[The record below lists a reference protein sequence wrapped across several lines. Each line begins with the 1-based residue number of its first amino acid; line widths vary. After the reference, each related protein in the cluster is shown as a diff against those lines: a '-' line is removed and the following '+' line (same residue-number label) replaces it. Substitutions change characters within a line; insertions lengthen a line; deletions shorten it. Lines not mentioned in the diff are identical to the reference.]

1 MSFWQT
7 DSRTPYGQKSISI
20 VAENGKQFSPNS
32 KITIVVSPDV
42 AFFQPSESYLS
53 LRVRVDN
60 ALLIPLHPLPPA
72 LPCPL
77 LSALLSA
84 LPSALLS
91 LSLSL
96 CRETGRLRAGRRE
109 TNRRTCESIQMHIL
123 ITDYCID

>member
-53 LRVRVDN
+53 LRVRVDG
-60 ALLIPLHPLPPA
+60 PA
-72 LPCPL
+72 G
-77 LSALLSA
+77 SGIKNHGRS
-84 LPSALLS
+84 STTS
-91 LSLSL
+91 
-96 CRETGRLRAGRRE
+96 TGPVSNLDE
-109 TNRRTCESIQMHIL
+109 TNS
-123 ITDYCID
+123 